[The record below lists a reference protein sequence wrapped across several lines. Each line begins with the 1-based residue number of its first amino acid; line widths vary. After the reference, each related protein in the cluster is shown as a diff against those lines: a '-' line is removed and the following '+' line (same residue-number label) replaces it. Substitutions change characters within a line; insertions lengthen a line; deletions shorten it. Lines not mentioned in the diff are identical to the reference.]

1 MVTVGRDE
9 LGLRFELLVQQMTEN
24 ERAVFERLRLRALDQ
39 GDGVA
44 IVLMLLGFVGFPD
57 LHLIRSGKHRASRLW
72 CVLGLFLGGVLL
84 LAVVMQLP
92 LLGGVLIVLA
102 VLGALT
108 IAVVNLLGFQ
118 DFLSYE
124 KMRRECLLAEDILA
138 RRQTM

>member
-1 MVTVGRDE
+1 MRDMAPHE
-9 LGLRFELLVQQMTEN
+9 SAVRLETLVQQMTEN

-57 LHLIRSGKHRASRLW
+57 LHLIRSGKRRASRLW
-72 CVLGLFLGGVLL
+72 CVFGLFLGGVLL
-84 LAVVMQLP
+84 LAVVRHLP

-102 VLGALT
+102 GLGALT

-124 KMRRECLLAEDILA
+124 KMRR
-138 RRQTM
+138 

>member
-9 LGLRFELLVQQMTEN
+9 LGLRLELLVQQMTEN

-57 LHLIRSGKHRASRLW
+57 LHLIRSGKRRASRLW

-84 LAVVMQLP
+84 LAVVRQLP
-92 LLGGVLIVLA
+92 LTRWGLDCLGCSRGSHDCGRQS
-102 VLGALT
+102 LGLPRFSLT
-108 IAVVNLLGFQ
+108 
-118 DFLSYE
+118 
-124 KMRRECLLAEDILA
+124 
-138 RRQTM
+138 